1 MNRSLIAAGF
11 AAALALPL
19 LAAPAIANAS
29 CSDRKVE
36 GTVLGGVGGAL
47 IGGALGHGT
56 GALIGGLGGAVVG
69 HEVAAGGCR
78 RYRERSYYRGS
89 PYGPPPPP
97 PARAVY
103 YDQYGAAVPI
113 GPPGYPAAAPVAYD
127 SPLCRT
133 ETRPYYDDR
142 GALVQ
147 TPVRVCAR

>member
-1 MNRSLIAAGF
+1 MNRSFIAAGF
-11 AAALALPL
+11 AALLALPL
-19 LAAPAIANAS
+19 LAAPAAANAS
-29 CSDRKVE
+29 CADRKVT

-78 RYRERSYYRGS
+78 RYRAYYRGS
-89 PYGPPPPP
+89 PYPQPPPPE
-97 PARAVY
+97 RAVY

-113 GPPGYPAAAPVAYD
+113 GPVAPGYPAAAAYD
-127 SPLCRT
+127 NGLCRT
-133 ETRPYYDDR
+133 ETRPYYDER
-142 GALVQ
+142 GALVR

>member
-11 AAALALPL
+11 AAALVLPL
-19 LAAPAIANAS
+19 LIAPATASAS

-78 RYRERSYYRGS
+78 RYYRSAYRGGG
-89 PYGPPPPP
+89 YGPAPPP

-103 YDQYGAAVPI
+103 YDQYGAVVPI
-113 GPPGYPAAAPVAYD
+113 GPPGYPAPPPMAYE
-127 SPLCRT
+127 SAMCRT

-142 GALVQ
+142 GALVP
-147 TPVRVCAR
+147 TAVRICAR